1 MGQVPATGRSA
12 SPENIITDD
21 SSTQHPQASL
31 YRSEKEPSEPH
42 DEHDAL
48 QVDATPFVN
57 RLKKNLKGLK
67 GWLKQNQVH
76 AYRLY
81 DSDLPEFAVAID
93 VFHAQSTH
101 CVVQEYQA
109 PASVNMAVAEARLT
123 AAVGAIPEALGIEA
137 SNVHLKVRQV
147 KSGTEQYEK
156 LASKQSVVT
165 NVEEG
170 GAALEINLTDYLDTG
185 LFLDHRPVRRYIQQ
199 NAKDKRFL
207 NLFSYTATAT
217 VAAVRGGASSSV
229 SVDSSR
235 RYSEWAKRNLDN
247 NKAASQVH
255 EVVRHDVLGWLA
267 AASTAMSEAGKF
279 DLVLL
284 DPPTFSNSTDL
295 EDDWNVQRDHVAAID
310 ACLSVMAP
318 GGLIIFS
325 NNYRRFKIVVVALAA
340 VSAAA
345 SRSRGDGG
353 GSSREGRIE
362 IKNYNERLEDLQDA
376 LSFSLLD
383 PAEQKEAEKEK
394 KAERKAEKKAS
405 KAAAKKARKQRG
417 SGETV
422 LPSKKK
428 PRLYVMDFDGDIRAS
443 EVDKLRREITAVL
456 TSYGLAAS
464 QLDRI
469 RDKKIP
475 LTICVDKVAAS
486 GGYMMACVADKLV
499 AAPFAVLG
507 SIGVVAQI
515 PNVHRLLKELKI
527 DFEMLTAGKYKRTL
541 TVFGENTDEGRE
553 KFIEDIE
560 RIHGQFKDYV
570 SHRRPQLDIEKVA
583 TGEIW
588 SGQDTLDLHLADKLS
603 TSDQYLIDACEEREV
618 LMLAFKEKKSLMSRF
633 SAGVQSTID
642 GVLLKWFDRLL
653 KSRYTIG

>member
-1 MGQVPATGRSA
+1 MF
-12 SPENIITDD
+12 
-21 SSTQHPQASL
+21 L
-31 YRSEKEPSEPH
+31 LK
-42 DEHDAL
+42 AL
-48 QVDATPFVN
+48 TIVIA
-57 RLKKNLKGLK
+57 
-67 GWLKQNQVH
+67 
-76 AYRLY
+76 
-81 DSDLPEFAVAID
+81 
-93 VFHAQSTH
+93 
-101 CVVQEYQA
+101 
-109 PASVNMAVAEARLT
+109 
-123 AAVGAIPEALGIEA
+123 
-137 SNVHLKVRQV
+137 
-147 KSGTEQYEK
+147 
-156 LASKQSVVT
+156 
-165 NVEEG
+165 
-170 GAALEINLTDYLDTG
+170 
-185 LFLDHRPVRRYIQQ
+185 
-199 NAKDKRFL
+199 
-207 NLFSYTATAT
+207 
-217 VAAVRGGASSSV
+217 
-229 SVDSSR
+229 
-235 RYSEWAKRNLDN
+235 
-247 NKAASQVH
+247 
-255 EVVRHDVLGWLA
+255 
-267 AASTAMSEAGKF
+267 
-279 DLVLL
+279 
-284 DPPTFSNSTDL
+284 
-295 EDDWNVQRDHVAAID
+295 
-310 ACLSVMAP
+310 
-318 GGLIIFS
+318 
-325 NNYRRFKIVVVALAA
+325 VVVALAA

-456 TSYGLAAS
+456 TTATPEDEVVVRLESGGGMVTSYGLAAS